1 MFTVGMYCTRM
12 MARSVRIGLVVDCT
26 ALDLTEFEPLPVTKR
41 SNTAATSRTTSAAAA
56 RRNGNSNNNSQKDP
70 RVRYF
75 HNPSEWDDFD
85 VEYHRMVPPP
95 LDNNNTTDNTQLHE
109 QYQ

>member
-41 SNTAATSRTTSAAAA
+41 SNNAATSRTSAAVA
-56 RRNGNSNNNSQKDP
+56 RRNGNSNNNSAAKDP

-75 HNPSEWDDFD
+75 HN
-85 VEYHRMVPPP
+85 
-95 LDNNNTTDNTQLHE
+95 L
-109 QYQ
+109 